1 MQIGLLLMFFGYW
14 NMKCKEYMKK
24 YVMCYNYSNLQ
35 KKQTQQ
41 MQNSICRNTN
51 YCIYMY
57 IYMFV
62 YLEKL
67 NYMF

>member
-1 MQIGLLLMFFGYW
+1 
-14 NMKCKEYMKK
+14 
-24 YVMCYNYSNLQ
+24 MCYNYSNLQ

-57 IYMFV
+57 MYMFV